1 MLKPRNIKSIEEATL
16 PFNCNSAKQLVPSL
30 YAVIAEKLNIFEVKF
45 KSMEQMHDM
54 FEITMLNHSVFY
66 IHSLW
71 FNLLILNGFLFKQL
85 CASLEHIN
93 LFNLV
98 HSLIRKFSYAI
109 VFIVIQPQFL
119 FIASKQSDARHRFL
133 EVLDYHIFWWF
144 FTFTSHDEVLEWIPS
159 S

>member
-66 IHSLW
+66 IHSL
-71 FNLLILNGFLFKQL
+71 
-85 CASLEHIN
+85 
-93 LFNLV
+93 
-98 HSLIRKFSYAI
+98 
-109 VFIVIQPQFL
+109 
-119 FIASKQSDARHRFL
+119 
-133 EVLDYHIFWWF
+133 
-144 FTFTSHDEVLEWIPS
+144 
-159 S
+159 